1 MTRPDLS
8 DAPALVVGL
17 AAASW
22 VGLPADGGGRIIAV
36 VAATAV
42 LVGVLW
48 RQAATIAGCLLVTAV
63 AVDAPGRFTPVGVAL
78 TAALLTLYLVLVD
91 AGPVRLAGFL
101 VPAATAVV
109 AITALAAATGLPAP
123 AWAAPVGMA
132 SAAAAVIVVVHV
144 LRGRRRTDPLSVRD
158 DER

>member
-1 MTRPDLS
+1 MTRPHLTDV
-8 DAPALVVGL
+8 PALVVGL

-22 VGLPADGGGRIIAV
+22 VGLPAAGGGRIIA
-36 VAATAV
+36 AAAAIAV

-48 RQAATIAGCLLVTAV
+48 RPAATIAGCLLVTAV
-63 AVDAPGRFTPVGVAL
+63 AVQAPRDFNPVSVAL

-91 AGPVRLAGFL
+91 DAPTRLAGFV

-132 SAAAAVIVVVHV
+132 GAAAAMIMAV
-144 LRGRRRTDPLSVRD
+144 LILGGRRR
-158 DER
+158 